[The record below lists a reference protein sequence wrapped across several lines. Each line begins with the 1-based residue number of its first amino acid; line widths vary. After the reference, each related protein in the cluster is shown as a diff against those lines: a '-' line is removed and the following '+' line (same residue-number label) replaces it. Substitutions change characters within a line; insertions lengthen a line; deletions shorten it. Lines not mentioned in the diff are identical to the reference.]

1 MAVEPE
7 LLVGHEPWAALAV
20 PPPGIVFAREEG
32 RLSAEEFIAVVRSS
46 DLQRPVDD
54 PARMAAMLANA
65 NLVVTARST
74 EAPHRL
80 IGVARSLTDFVYC
93 CYLSDLC
100 VDADW
105 QGRGIGRAL
114 IAETK
119 RILGPGTMLLLLSAP
134 KPMTYY
140 PRLGMEPV
148 RNGFIIRRD
157 L

>member
-1 MAVEPE
+1 MAEAGW
-7 LLVGHEPWAALAV
+7 LVGHDPWTALAA
-20 PPPGIVFAREEG
+20 PPAGVAFAREEG
-32 RLSAEEFIAVVRSS
+32 RLAAEEFVAVVRGSG
-46 DLQRPVDD
+46 LERPVNDT
-54 PARMAAMLANA
+54 ARMAAMLANS
-65 NLVVTARST
+65 NLVVTARGT

-80 IGVARSLTDFVYC
+80 IGVARSVTDFVYC

-100 VDADW
+100 VDASW
-105 QGRGIGRAL
+105 QGRGVGRAL

-140 PRLGMEPV
+140 PRIGMEPV

-157 L
+157 P